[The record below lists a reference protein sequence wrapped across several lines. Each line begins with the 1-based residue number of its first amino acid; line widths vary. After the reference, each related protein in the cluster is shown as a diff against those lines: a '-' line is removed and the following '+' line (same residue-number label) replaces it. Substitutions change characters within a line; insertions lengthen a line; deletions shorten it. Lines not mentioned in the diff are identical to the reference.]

1 MCGIW
6 GIMKRNSMVNANDL
20 VYSKLAAKKMHHR
33 GPDDDDYWNN
43 NHFALSFKRLAI
55 LDLSSLGHQPMISQC
70 NNYVLVYNGELYN
83 HKDIRITLKNK
94 GYHFRSTSDSEVV
107 LYALIEWGTNALFRF
122 NGMFALGFINIREK
136 SLLIARDHVGMKPL
150 YYCNLNGNFVFG
162 SQLDHI
168 MHYFDPKYLNI
179 NIDALYMYM
188 AIGYYFAPNS
198 VFKEIKQLEPGKW
211 LKLDI
216 KGKEQTGVHFDLTE
230 FYLENQNNRYDQ
242 IEFEE
247 KLEEAISRHL
257 KSDVPIGTFLSG
269 GLDSSVITG
278 VVDQKISKPFDA
290 YTIGDFDK
298 YFDESKRA
306 SLIAAELKQS
316 KHHIIF
322 PNNISNYIEQFS
334 DAYQE
339 PFGDYSAIP
348 SLMVTA
354 EARKKVKVI
363 LSGDGSD
370 ELLFGYSR
378 MQPMLRAIPFYG
390 LSYNFRKIIDYMPLT
405 NIQGL
410 LFNNKHE
417 LILSSQSLIS
427 SKELSDLGVKTT
439 NIAAQFS
446 SNNNVSLPNDIF
458 IKLNNVKRYLQ
469 LQMMKLDRSSMYHSV
484 EARVPFL
491 DKELLKLTI
500 AYRAHEITE
509 NKYSVRKT
517 LLNKK
522 FQKLYPSIPLEKGIK
537 KGFII
542 DLKSQFDTNLS
553 SYLFDNLSSDT
564 VFSSYIDFQYG
575 IDQIK
580 KNKSKYSFYPWVLL
594 SLQLWA
600 LKYNS
605 WNKALSN

>member
-6 GIMKRNSMVNANDL
+6 GIMKRNSMVSANDL
-20 VYSKLAAKKMHHR
+20 VYSKLAAQKMHHR
-33 GPDDDDYWNN
+33 GPDDDGYWNN
-43 NHFALSFKRLAI
+43 NHFALSFKRLSI
-55 LDLSSLGHQPMISQC
+55 LDLSSLGNQPMISQC
-70 NNYVLVYNGELYN
+70 KNYVLVYNGELYN
-83 HKDIRITLKNK
+83 HKDIKVTLKNK

-107 LYALIEWGTNALFRF
+107 LYALIEWGTNALSRF
-122 NGMFALGFINIREK
+122 NGMFALGFINIREE

-168 MHYFDPKYLNI
+168 MHYFDPKYLSI

-198 VFKEIKQLEPGKW
+198 VFNEIKQLEPGKW

-247 KLEEAISRHL
+247 KLEEAVSSHL
-257 KSDVPIGTFLSG
+257 MSDVPIGTFLSG

-278 VVDQKISKPFDA
+278 IVDQKRDNPFDV
-290 YTIGDFDK
+290 YTVGDFDK

-306 SLIAAELKQS
+306 SVIAAKLKQS

-322 PNNISNYIEQFS
+322 PNNIPEYIEQFS

-370 ELLFGYSR
+370 ELLFGYNR
-378 MQPMLRAIPFYG
+378 MKPMLTAIPFYDF
-390 LSYNFRKIIDYMPLT
+390 SYNFRKIIDYMPLT
-405 NIQGL
+405 NIPGL
-410 LFNNKHE
+410 LFNNKNE
-417 LILSSQSLIS
+417 LIMGSQSLIS
-427 SKELSDLGVKTT
+427 SQELSDLGVKTN

-446 SNNNVSLPNDIF
+446 SHNNAILPNDIF

-522 FQKLYPSIPLEKGIK
+522 FQKLYPNIPLEKGIK
-537 KGFII
+537 KGFVI
-542 DLKSQFDTNLS
+542 DIKSQFDNNLRS
-553 SYLFDNLSSDT
+553 FLFEFKSIIVLNR
-564 VFSSYIDFQYG
+564 VFKVI
-575 IDQIK
+575 
-580 KNKSKYSFYPWVLL
+580 
-594 SLQLWA
+594 
-600 LKYNS
+600 
-605 WNKALSN
+605 

>member
-1 MCGIW
+1 
-6 GIMKRNSMVNANDL
+6 MVSANDL
-20 VYSKLAAKKMHHR
+20 VYSKLAAQKMHHR
-33 GPDDDDYWNN
+33 GPDDDGYWNN
-43 NHFALSFKRLAI
+43 NHFALSFKRLSI
-55 LDLSSLGHQPMISQC
+55 LDLSSLGNQPMISQC
-70 NNYVLVYNGELYN
+70 ENYVLVYNGELYN
-83 HKDIRITLKNK
+83 HIDIRKTLINK

-107 LYALIEWGTNALFRF
+107 IYALIEWGTNALPMF
-122 NGMFALGFINIREK
+122 NGMFALGFLNIREE

-150 YYCNLNGNFVFG
+150 YFCNLNGNFVFG

-168 MHYFDPKYLNI
+168 MHYFNPKYLNI

-198 VFKEIKQLEPGKW
+198 VFNEIKQLEPGKW
-211 LKLDI
+211 LKIDI
-216 KGKEQTGVHFDLTE
+216 KGKEKTGVYFDLTE
-230 FYLENQNNRYDQ
+230 FYLENQNNRYNQ

-247 KLEEAISRHL
+247 KLEKAVASHL
-257 KSDVPIGTFLSG
+257 MSDVPVGTFLSG
-269 GLDSSVITG
+269 GLDSSIITG
-278 VVDQKISKPFDA
+278 VVDQKRGKPFDA
-290 YTIGDFDK
+290 YTVGDFDK

-306 SLIAAELKQS
+306 SLIAAKLKQS

-322 PNNISNYIEQFS
+322 PNNIPDYIEQFS

-348 SLMVTA
+348 SLMVAA
-354 EARKKVKVI
+354 EAKKKVKVI

-378 MQPMLRAIPFYG
+378 MQPMLRAIPFYDF
-390 LSYNFRKIIDYMPLT
+390 SYNFRKIIDYMPLT
-405 NIQGL
+405 NIPGL

-417 LILSSQSLIS
+417 LILASQSLIP
-427 SKELSDLGVKTT
+427 SKELLDLGVKTN

-446 SNNNVSLPNDIF
+446 IHNNANLPNDIF

-469 LQMMKLDRSSMYHSV
+469 SQMMKLDRSSMYHSL

-509 NKYSVRKT
+509 NNYSVRKT

-522 FQKLYPSIPLEKGIK
+522 FQKLYPNIPLEKGIK
-537 KGFII
+537 KGFVI
-542 DLKSQFDTNLS
+542 DIKSQFDTNLR

-580 KNKSKYSFYPWVLL
+580 NNKSKYSFYPWVLL

-605 WNKALSN
+605 WNKSLSN